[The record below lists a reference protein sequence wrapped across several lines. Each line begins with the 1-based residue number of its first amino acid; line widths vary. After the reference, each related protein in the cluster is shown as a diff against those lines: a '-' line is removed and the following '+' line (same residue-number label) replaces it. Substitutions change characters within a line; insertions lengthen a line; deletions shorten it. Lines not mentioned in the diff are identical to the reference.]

1 MLNTNQNNFSPRDF
15 HTIPYFGYFTEG
27 ISHTVPG
34 CRVIDFVLEAKI
46 KIYAPRERIKA
57 GLFSVS
63 NLRGTFLTKGVF
75 SKRSGINLF
84 RHRYFSVYTT
94 SKCSIQHRNF
104 EVTGLR
110 LQGTPR
116 AHFYSLIKSICTNKS
131 ATTDIENFLF
141 LKGFD

>member
-1 MLNTNQNNFSPRDF
+1 MDTLLKAFLIQFR
-15 HTIPYFGYFTEG
+15 
-27 ISHTVPG
+27 

-46 KIYAPRERIKA
+46 KIYTPRERIKA
-57 GLFSVS
+57 GLFPVS

-84 RHRYFSVYTT
+84 RHRYFSGYTT
-94 SKCSIQHRNF
+94 SKCSIQHRHF

-116 AHFYSLIKSICTNKS
+116 AYFYSLIKSICTNKS

-141 LKGFD
+141 LKGFH

>member
-34 CRVIDFVLEAKI
+34 CRVIDFALEAKI

-84 RHRYFSVYTT
+84 RHRYFSGYTT

-104 EVTGLR
+104 EVIGLR

-131 ATTDIENFLF
+131 ATTDSKIFCF
-141 LKGFD
+141 